1 MMIHPRLFLA
11 TNAVRG
17 TLTNVLN
24 SFTVDDEVFEDSGE
38 ARQKASLKIFEFFG
52 DQRPLSWDINEN
64 KNNFVQFDNVNIKTR
79 TGEICK
85 HNVKW
90 EIHAF
95 PVHPILQ

>member
-1 MMIHPRLFLA
+1 MTKQVYLVISSVW
-11 TNAVRG
+11 TSD
-17 TLTNVLN
+17 NVLN

-85 HNVKW
+85 YNWTFAKRENRLKW
-90 EIHAF
+90 G
-95 PVHPILQ
+95 